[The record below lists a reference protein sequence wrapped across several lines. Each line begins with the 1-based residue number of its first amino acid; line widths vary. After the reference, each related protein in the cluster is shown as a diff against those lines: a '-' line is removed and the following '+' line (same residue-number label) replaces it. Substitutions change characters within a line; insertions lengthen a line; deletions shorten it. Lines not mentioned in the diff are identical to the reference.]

1 LVGAADNHSNKSVLA
16 EVVFVQQKSISL
28 ITDFF
33 ANLIFLLNKIF
44 IGVKLW
50 KPSSCRQNTK
60 AVLIVTTSLWV
71 GHNSKSICIALIA
84 NGRL

>member
-33 ANLIFLLNKIF
+33 ANLIFLLNKILLGLNYGSQVLASTIQRLYF
-44 IGVKLW
+44 M
-50 KPSSCRQNTK
+50 
-60 AVLIVTTSLWV
+60 ALIVTTSLWV
-71 GHNSKSICIALIA
+71 GHNSKSLADWQ
-84 NGRL
+84 